1 MGGSEMARM
10 SVYTAI
16 AASMLCLLAGAP
28 VAGQQKAGKNQT
40 ADEAAKWVEEAGK
53 SFFLRLYGP
62 DTALVFTT
70 DKNVGEGKT
79 APKFFVI
86 TKEEAAAMVQVLVN
100 CGLWSR
106 PDTLPEIHYG
116 RFLAVGRSYE
126 GVQRGI
132 WQLGQVTDDVTSLV
146 ITQHLL
152 HTSKGERQQA
162 LKDWLSHGQG
172 EKSK

>member
-1 MGGSEMARM
+1 MARKLL
-10 SVYTAI
+10 YTAI
-16 AASMLCLLAGAP
+16 AASVLCLLAGAP
-28 VAGQQKAGKNQT
+28 VAGQQKAGKNQM
-40 ADEAAKWVEEAGK
+40 AEEAAKWVEQAGE

-62 DTALVFTT
+62 DTTLVFST
-70 DKNVGEGKT
+70 DKNAGKGKT

-106 PDTLPEIHYG
+106 PDTLPGIQYG

-126 GVQRGI
+126 GVQQGI
-132 WQLGQVTDDVTSLV
+132 WRLGEVTDDVSSLV
-146 ITQHLL
+146 IIQHLL
-152 HTSKGERQQA
+152 QTSKGERQQA

-172 EKSK
+172 KKSK